1 MPFIHELI
9 PIVAIISFWV
19 AVISIVVAALLI
31 SLQRRRHLSNEILA
45 AIEKGIDVPLPR
57 QKERNYVH
65 LGLIFT
71 LVGVVFALAMW
82 VSAGYIGFLWGLLP
96 FGLGIAFLLI
106 AKSEKKKE
114 D

>member
-1 MPFIHELI
+1 MIDVI
-9 PIVAIISFWV
+9 PVVAIVTFWV
-19 AVISIVVAALLI
+19 GVIAILSIALI
-31 SLQRRRHLSNEILA
+31 FGLQKRKYLNKEIMA
-45 AIEKGIDVPLPR
+45 AIEKGIDIPLPR
-57 QKERNYVH
+57 PKERNYFH

-71 LVGVVFALAMW
+71 LVGAVFALAMW
-82 VSAGYIGFLWGLLP
+82 VSAGFIGFLWGLLP